1 MKVKAYRINVFAKS
15 IEGGNPAG
23 VVLNADSLSEKDM
36 KKIASTLAFSETA
49 FVMKSDCADF
59 KVRFFTPN
67 EEVDLCGHAT
77 IGTYFTLLSQGHIN
91 PGNYTQETKAGI
103 LNVEVKEDLSIMMNQ
118 TVPSFYEIIN
128 KEEIADSLNISLAEM
143 QEDLPVQIVST
154 GLKDII
160 IPIKTM
166 DILNSIKPNFKKIEE
181 ISRKYNVIGYHIF
194 TLESLYN
201 STSHCRNFA
210 PLYGIPEESATG
222 TSNGALGSYLFKY
235 GKIDCPQAGNIV
247 FEQGYAM
254 KRPSEISVALTVEGK
269 EILEVKVG
277 GKALNLP
284 SIEVEI

>member
-1 MKVKAYRINVFAKS
+1 MKVKVYRINVFAKS

-23 VVLNADSLSEKDM
+23 VVLNADALSKEDM
-36 KKIASTLAFSETA
+36 KKIASIVGFSETA
-49 FVMKSDCADF
+49 FVMKSECADF

-77 IGTYFTLLSQGHIN
+77 IGTYFTLLSQGHIK
-91 PGNYTQETKAGI
+91 PGNYTQETKAGV
-103 LNVEVKEDLSIMMNQ
+103 LNVEVKEDSSIMMNQ
-118 TVPSFYEIIN
+118 AIPSFYEIIS

-194 TLESLYN
+194 TLESLYA

-210 PLYGIPEESATG
+210 PLYEIPEESATG

-235 GKIDCPQAGNIV
+235 EKIDCHQAENIV

-254 KRPSEISVALTVEGK
+254 KKPSEILVALTTEDK
-269 EILEVKVG
+269 AILEVKVG
-277 GKALNLP
+277 GRAMNLP
-284 SIEVEI
+284 SIEVEV